1 MWGAEQGPDEHITPP
16 RFVDDGTAQGIVV
29 VAEAGEA
36 LNEGTSAEIGTT
48 GDYQPGGSPAVW
60 ESMISMGFGM
70 WLPHADG
77 KSVIALFYDSFVATE
92 LHEIISWQTKDPS
105 RIRIRSRKYKVGSI
119 K

>member
-1 MWGAEQGPDEHITPP
+1 VWGAEQGPDEHITPP

-60 ESMISMGFGM
+60 ESMISMISMGFGM
-70 WLPHADG
+70 WLPHDDG

-92 LHEIISWQTKDPS
+92 LRSKWKMENGKWKMEIAL
-105 RIRIRSRKYKVGSI
+105 RR
-119 K
+119 